1 MIKAELRRLMHK
13 KKDWMCFG
21 ILYVLF
27 LALIVFLKQK
37 QNIDANNFM
46 IVGNEVLSAF
56 FVIFIGTRIFTSVYL
71 DDISSRKY
79 VMILSNRRKT
89 YQYLFEKIIVSIL
102 YTILVV
108 IVSWVFFTIIF
119 AILYSSNWEIYVK
132 ELPKLL
138 KTAFNRSLLTVTFM
152 SLASVLGYYFKKASS
167 AKAAYIILVLNF
179 IGIIMK
185 LASLFSENISK
196 VSQYM
201 LSDYVN
207 TWMMGEGKLSIVL
220 GIAFIYFFV
229 SYLLSYFIL
238 EKKDLA

>member
-13 KKDWMCFG
+13 KKDWMYFG
-21 ILYVLF
+21 TLYILF
-27 LALIVFLKQK
+27 LALILFLKQK
-37 QNIDANNFM
+37 QNIDANDFM

-56 FVIFIGTRIFTSVYL
+56 FVIFIGTRIFASVYL

-167 AKAAYIILVLNF
+167 AKGTYIILALNF
-179 IGIIMK
+179 IG
-185 LASLFSENISK
+185 
-196 VSQYM
+196 
-201 LSDYVN
+201 
-207 TWMMGEGKLSIVL
+207 
-220 GIAFIYFFV
+220 
-229 SYLLSYFIL
+229 LL
-238 EKKDLA
+238 